1 MAINKYSLKAAK
13 TSGTAGTGGL
23 VGFLQRTRSQAPTAS
38 RLSAP
43 APSGVTAV
51 PPTMSRDAGVLPPSN
66 STRTAARP
74 AARPAATG
82 GSGGGYTGG
91 ALAANSAGSYGG
103 APMAAPMPSIDDPN
117 WEPTDSAYMAEAAG
131 INSDTQ
137 TLLDELKRQR
147 GLYELDWK
155 TALRNLGY
163 DQGAGQWDRNN
174 RLGAYYQAT
183 NNQQN
188 DFASRGLM
196 NSSLYANALADLEGS
211 FGQQLGDLNAA
222 NLQDETGYKERVAAA
237 TTQKDNALK
246 QARMNALARLTSG
259 LSLG

>member
-1 MAINKYSLKAAK
+1 MATNKYALKAAK

-23 VGFLQRTRSQAPTAS
+23 VGSLQRTPSQAPRAT
-38 RLSAP
+38 RLEAP

-51 PPTMSRDAGVLPPSN
+51 PATMSRDAGVLPSRN
-66 STRTAARP
+66 STRTSAPSTRTSAP
-74 AARPAATG
+74 SG
-82 GSGGGYTGG
+82 GSGRYTGG

-103 APMAAPMPSIDDPN
+103 APVAAPMPAIDDPN
-117 WEPTDSAYMAEAAG
+117 WQPTDSAYIAESAG
-131 INSDTQ
+131 IESDTQ
-137 TLLDELKRQR
+137 ALLDELKRQR

-163 DQGAGQWDRNN
+163 DQGAGRWDRNN

>member
-1 MAINKYSLKAAK
+1 MANKYDLKAKTAG

-23 VGFLQRTRSQAPTAS
+23 AGSLQRVTSTPSRSSA
-38 RLSAP
+38 LSAP
-43 APSGVTAV
+43 SNLGVASVPS
-51 PPTMSRDAGVLPPSN
+51 TMSRDAGVPT
-66 STRTAARP
+66 STASRTTTRP
-74 AARPAATG
+74 ASRPATTG
-82 GSGGGYTGG
+82 GSTGGYSGG

-103 APMAAPMPSIDDPN
+103 APMPAPSIDDPN
-117 WEPTDSAYMAEAAG
+117 WEPTDSAYIAEAAG

-137 TLLDELKRQR
+137 SLLDELKRQR
-147 GLYELDWK
+147 GMYELDWK

-163 DQGAGQWDRNN
+163 DQGAGRWDRGN
-174 RLGAYYQAT
+174 RLGAYGQAM
-183 NNQQN
+183 NNQTN

-211 FGQQLGDLNAA
+211 FTQQLGDLNAA
-222 NLQDETGYKERVAAA
+222 NLQDETGYNERVAAA
-237 TTQKDNALK
+237 NTQKDNALK

>member
-1 MAINKYSLKAAK
+1 MADNKYSLKAAK

-23 VGFLQRTRSQAPTAS
+23 AGSLQRVTSTPPRATA
-38 RLSAP
+38 LE
-43 APSGVTAV
+43 APSNLGVASV
-51 PPTMSRDAGVLPPSN
+51 PSTMSRDAGVLPASR
-66 STRTAARP
+66 STASRSATRP
-74 AARPAATG
+74 ATTG
-82 GSGGGYTGG
+82 GSTGGYSGG
-91 ALAANSAGSYGG
+91 ALAANSAGNYGG
-103 APMAAPMPSIDDPN
+103 APMPAPSIDDPN
-117 WEPTDSAYMAEAAG
+117 WEPTDSAYIAEAAG

-137 TLLDELKRQR
+137 SLLDELKRQR
-147 GLYELDWK
+147 GMYELDWK

-163 DQGAGQWDRNN
+163 DQGAGRWDRGN
-174 RLGAYYQAT
+174 RLGAYGQAI
-183 NNQQN
+183 NNQTN

-211 FGQQLGDLNAA
+211 FTQQLGDLNAA
-222 NLQDETGYKERVAAA
+222 NLQDETGYNERVAAA